1 MGFQVSVKT
10 ALSKLNNKV
19 EFLQPVYEAIS
30 NSLEAHAKNICV
42 EFSVDNLQ
50 TNISKEISEL
60 ERINGF
66 TITDDGDGFT
76 DENIKSFGELWT
88 TTKKSLGCKG
98 VGRLTWLKVYKHI
111 DILSKIQN
119 KEVSFCFFE
128 DFDLDDIVPIEKAN
142 TQNKE
147 NLTKLTF
154 RDVTENFYRKKQK
167 NGDVYDAREK
177 ADIDKI
183 YIKIK
188 KHLLVKLALLKEN
201 SVEFRI
207 IIKIGEQ
214 EKIIDNDDITDLKKQ
229 DFQIEDYNNNI
240 QDFRLYYN
248 FVNDGLNQK
257 DLFYCANGR
266 TVSEFPDAIS
276 LDKLKN
282 QDSIIM
288 LLTSDY
294 LDSKVNDERNGFI
307 IEKQQNNE
315 DIDNSLS
322 FPKINEMLK
331 SNIETLL
338 IKQYPNISK
347 ENKKE
352 IDAAIKE
359 APYLTAYI
367 QDDKAVIKK
376 KNDVIKRAKE
386 VFEKEKQNA
395 SSVFVRM
402 LKQKNIDP
410 EKFKAS
416 IAHLN
421 KIALEELG
429 EYILYRQQIIE
440 GLKKALSDR
449 DKKEDYIHDII
460 MQMKISISEQ
470 VDKCDKHYFTN
481 FWLFDDKFMTYSYAA
496 SDRTMKQIIN
506 DIGEKYERIYRSS
519 DRPDIAIF
527 YNKDDNQ
534 KDAILMELKGV
545 HASKDEK
552 DKSLIELPNNIDTI
566 RQNIPECNRIWGYII
581 TDIDDEFE
589 RSIKNQDRYQSLFS
603 NAEDGKAYYT
613 YFKEKQAHVTIID
626 LKSIIA
632 DADARNSVF
641 LNILSKQRNKTQA

>member
-1 MGFQVSVKT
+1 MGFQVGVKT
-10 ALSKLNNKV
+10 AVSKLNNKV

-30 NSLEAHAKNICV
+30 NSLEANAKNISI

-50 TNISKEISEL
+50 INISEEIAEA

-66 TITDDGDGFT
+66 TIIDDGEGFT
-76 DENIKSFGELWT
+76 ENNITSFCELWT
-88 TTKKSLGCKG
+88 TTKKNLGCKG
-98 VGRLTWLKVYKHI
+98 VGRLTWLKVYQRVDICSRLNSREVKFCFSENFDSSNVVPKKI
-111 DILSKIQN
+111 DI
-119 KEVSFCFFE
+119 KETNS
-128 DFDLDDIVPIEKAN
+128 
-142 TQNKE
+142 

-154 RDVTENFYRKKQK
+154 RGVTENFYRKQK
-167 NGDVYDAREK
+167 DGNVYDAREK

-201 SVEFRI
+201 DIDFSI
-207 IIKIGEQ
+207 TIKIGKQ
-214 EKIIDNDDITDLKKQ
+214 EKIIDNDDITELKKQ
-229 DFQIEDYNNNI
+229 DFQIEDYNKNM

-266 TVSEFPDAIS
+266 IVSEFPDIIS
-276 LDKLKN
+276 LDKIKN

-315 DIDNSLS
+315 DIDNCLS
-322 FPKINEMLK
+322 FPKINEVLRDKM
-331 SNIETLL
+331 ETLL

-359 APYLTAYI
+359 VPYLAAYI
-367 QDDKAVIKK
+367 QDDKSVIKK

-402 LKQKNIDP
+402 LKQKNINP
-410 EKFKAS
+410 ENFEKS
-416 IAHLN
+416 IVQLN
-421 KIALEELG
+421 KIAIEELG

-440 GLKKALSDR
+440 GLKRALLDR
-449 DKKEDYIHDII
+449 EKKEDYIHNII
-460 MQMKISISEQ
+460 MQMKIAID
-470 VDKCDKHYFTN
+470 DKLNEEDKHYFTN

-496 SDRTMKQIIN
+496 SDKTTKQITN
-506 DIGEKYERIYRSS
+506 DIKQSYERIYKSA

-534 KDAILMELKGV
+534 KDAILMELKG
-545 HASKDEK
+545 ANATKDEK
-552 DKSLIELPNNIDTI
+552 DKSLIELPNNIDTM
-566 RQNIPECNRIWGYII
+566 RTNIPECNRIWGYII

-589 RSIKNQDRYQSLFS
+589 RSIKNQERYQPLFS
-603 NAEDGKAYYT
+603 NAKDGKAYYT
-613 YFKEKQAHVTIID
+613 YFKEKKTHVTIID
-626 LKSIIA
+626 LKSIIS
-632 DADARNSVF
+632 DADARNKVF
-641 LNILSKQRNKTQA
+641 LNILSQQRNNTQA

>member
-1 MGFQVSVKT
+1 MGFQVGVKT
-10 ALSKLNNKV
+10 AVSKLNNKV

-30 NSLEAHAKNICV
+30 NSLEANAKNICV

-50 TNISKEISEL
+50 INISEEIAEA

-66 TITDDGDGFT
+66 TIIDDGEGFT
-76 DENIKSFGELWT
+76 NDNIKSFCELWT
-88 TTKKSLGCKG
+88 TTKKNLGCKG
-98 VGRLTWLKVYKHI
+98 VGRLTWLKVYQGVDIYSRLNGCEVKFCFSENFDSSNIIPQNI
-111 DILSKIQN
+111 DI
-119 KEVSFCFFE
+119 KETSS
-128 DFDLDDIVPIEKAN
+128 
-142 TQNKE
+142 

-154 RDVTENFYRKKQK
+154 RGVTETFYRKQK
-167 NGDVYDAREK
+167 DGDVYDAREK

-201 SVEFRI
+201 NIDFHI
-207 IIKIGEQ
+207 TIKIGKQ
-214 EKIIDNDDITDLKKQ
+214 EKIIDNDDITELKKQ
-229 DFQIEDYNNNI
+229 DFQIEDYNKNM

-266 TVSEFPDAIS
+266 IVSEFPDIIS
-276 LDKLKN
+276 LDKIKN

-315 DIDNSLS
+315 DIDNCLS
-322 FPKINEMLK
+322 FPKINEVLRDKM
-331 SNIETLL
+331 ETLL

-359 APYLTAYI
+359 VPYLAAYI
-367 QDDKAVIKK
+367 QDDKSVIKK

-402 LKQKNIDP
+402 LRKKNIDP

-416 IAHLN
+416 IAQLN

-449 DKKEDYIHDII
+449 EKKENYIHDII
-460 MQMKISISEQ
+460 MQMKISVNEQ

-496 SDRTMKQIIN
+496 SDKTMKQIMN
-506 DIGEKYERIYRSS
+506 DIGEKYKRIYRSS

-545 HASKDEK
+545 YASKDEK
-552 DKSLIELPNNIDTI
+552 DKSLIELPNNIETI
-566 RQNIPECNRIWGYII
+566 RQNVPECNRIWGYII

-589 RSIKNQDRYQSLFS
+589 RSIKNQDRYQPLFS
-603 NAEDGKAYYT
+603 NADDGKAYYT
-613 YFKEKQAHVTIID
+613 YFKEKKAHVTIID

-641 LNILSKQRNKTQA
+641 LNILSKQRNVSKV